1 LVPISP
7 QDGTA
12 IVGELCSQIVAV
24 AETDELF
31 GGLCPSRNAGNAT
44 DAQMDLRFRG
54 GMLTIKRVVAPLATL
69 WRAWVTA
76 SVDQLREN
84 MTPGLTVSKTF

>member
-1 LVPISP
+1 
-7 QDGTA
+7 
-12 IVGELCSQIVAV
+12 
-24 AETDELF
+24 
-31 GGLCPSRNAGNAT
+31 
-44 DAQMDLRFRG
+44 MDLRFRG